1 MANVSMRVQK
11 LFIRKYKIFCIM
23 SILYCTITYL
33 AIEGPTK
40 EIKMMLQYIKEHGKN
55 LVLETLSC
63 YTLKKNYE
71 SCKWQENDNPQ
82 SWFIVEI
89 KLTLIQMFYVM
100 FVHNPFKGSSSKHQG
115 VISQYW
121 KKKSNSRQLSSST
134 HKIAYHK
141 LNI

>member
-1 MANVSMRVQK
+1 
-11 LFIRKYKIFCIM
+11 
-23 SILYCTITYL
+23 
-33 AIEGPTK
+33 
-40 EIKMMLQYIKEHGKN
+40 
-55 LVLETLSC
+55 LETLSC